1 MKKNLLILLSVL
13 ALIFTAYSQVN
24 INITLKVKTNNLK
37 EDSAVYVSGND
48 VKLGNWQLD
57 AIKLNEQAKGVWLKK
72 FSI

>member
-37 EDSAVYVSGND
+37 EEDQRSETKRYYRFDNS
-48 VKLGNWQLD
+48 
-57 AIKLNEQAKGVWLKK
+57 EQISVD
-72 FSI
+72 